1 MCARTSNEL
10 AHTLHS
16 RRKNMQYLKE
26 KAQLLQVQVVSFV
39 RQNKVDY
46 ICNQKKMQ
54 RESNITHIKSISQL
68 ARVLGL
74 PAPLHPLIALVD
86 YNNVSIEMFPRGQ
99 KTSLD
104 FYKISF
110 KPTFTGQIKYGQA
123 YYDFEEGG
131 LAFLKPKQIVYPP
144 ENIES
149 YEGLAL
155 YFHSDFIRNY
165 PLGNTMNQYG
175 FFSYD
180 VSEALFLSAREKEVI
195 ASLFAS
201 IANELDN
208 NIDNFSQDVL
218 VSQIELLLNYS
229 NRFYNRQFITR
240 KAINHDII
248 TALDKL
254 LNNYFEEESSL
265 KNGLPSVKYIST
277 ELKLSQ
283 RYLSDM
289 LSSLTGLNTQQ
300 YIQNA
305 IIEKAK
311 EKLSTTNLS
320 VSEIA
325 YELGFEH
332 SQSFSKF
339 FKTKTNVSPLAFR
352 QSFN

>member
-1 MCARTSNEL
+1 
-10 AHTLHS
+10 
-16 RRKNMQYLKE
+16 MQ
-26 KAQLLQVQVVSFV
+26 QQ
-39 RQNKVDY
+39 
-46 ICNQKKMQ
+46 
-54 RESNITHIKSISQL
+54 SNINQIKSISQL
-68 ARVLGL
+68 VRVLGF

-86 YNNVSIEMFPRGQ
+86 YNTVSIEMFPKGQ
-99 KTSLD
+99 KVSLD

-110 KPTFTGQIKYGQA
+110 KPTFTGHIKYGQG

-131 LAFLKPKQIVYPP
+131 LAFLKPKQIVISP
-144 ENIES
+144 EETES
-149 YEGLAL
+149 YEGIAL
-155 YFHSDFIRNY
+155 YFHPDFIRNY
-165 PLGNTMNQYG
+165 SLGKTIAQYG

-180 VSEALFLSAREKEVI
+180 VSEALFLSAKEKEII
-195 ASLFAS
+195 ANLFAT
-201 IANELDN
+201 IANELAN
-208 NIDNFSQDVL
+208 NIDGFSQDVL

-240 KAINHDII
+240 KTVNHDII
-248 TALDKL
+248 ISLDNL
-254 LNNYFEEESSL
+254 LNEYFEENSL

-311 EKLSTTNLS
+311 QRLATTNLS

-332 SQSFSKF
+332 SQSFSKL
-339 FKTKTNVSPLAFR
+339 FKTKTKFSPLEFR
-352 QSFN
+352 KSFN

>member
-1 MCARTSNEL
+1 M
-10 AHTLHS
+10 H
-16 RRKNMQYLKE
+16 Q
-26 KAQLLQVQVVSFV
+26 Q
-39 RQNKVDY
+39 
-46 ICNQKKMQ
+46 
-54 RESNITHIKSISQL
+54 SNINHIQRISQL
-68 ARVLGL
+68 VRILGF
-74 PAPLHPLIALVD
+74 PAPSHPLIALVD
-86 YNNVSIEMFPRGQ
+86 YNNVSMEKFPKGQ
-99 KTSLD
+99 KISLD

-110 KPTFTGQIKYGQA
+110 KPTFTGQIKYGQG

-131 LAFLKPKQIVYPP
+131 LAFLKPKQIVFSP
-144 ENIES
+144 EETES
-149 YEGLAL
+149 YEGIAL
-155 YFHSDFIRNY
+155 YFHPDFIRNY
-165 PLGNTMNQYG
+165 PLGKTINQYG

-180 VSEALFLSAREKEVI
+180 VSEALFVSAKEKEII
-195 ASLFAS
+195 ANLFTT
-201 IANELDN
+201 ITNELDN
-208 NIDNFSQDVL
+208 NIDSFSQDVL

-248 TALDKL
+248 TSLDEL
-254 LNNYFEEESSL
+254 LNSYFEDENSL

-277 ELKLSQ
+277 EIKLSQ

-332 SQSFSKF
+332 SQSFSKL
-339 FKTKTNVSPLAFR
+339 FKTKTNVSPLEFR
-352 QSFN
+352 HSFN

>member
-1 MCARTSNEL
+1 
-10 AHTLHS
+10 
-16 RRKNMQYLKE
+16 
-26 KAQLLQVQVVSFV
+26 
-39 RQNKVDY
+39 
-46 ICNQKKMQ
+46 MQ
-54 RESNITHIKSISQL
+54 RESNISNIKSISQL
-68 ARVLGL
+68 LRILGH
-74 PAPLHPLIALVD
+74 PAPSHPLIALVD
-86 YNNVSIEMFPRGQ
+86 YNGVAIDMFPKGRR
-99 KTSLD
+99 TSLD

-110 KPTFTGQIKYGQA
+110 KPTFNGQIKYGQG

-131 LAFLKPKQIVYPP
+131 LAFLKPKQVVTPP

-149 YEGLAL
+149 YEGTAL
-155 YFHSDFIRNY
+155 YFHPDFIRNY
-165 PLGNTMNQYG
+165 PLGSTINQYS

-180 VSEALFLSAREKEVI
+180 VSEALFLSAKEKEII
-195 ASLFAS
+195 ANLFAT
-201 IANELDN
+201 IANELDS
-208 NIDNFSQDVL
+208 NIDSFSQDVL

-240 KAINHDII
+240 KAVNHDII
-248 TALDKL
+248 TLLDKL
-254 LNNYFEEESSL
+254 LDKYFKEEDSL
-265 KNGLPSVKYIST
+265 RKGLPSVKYIST

-300 YIQNA
+300 YIQQA

-325 YELGFEH
+325 YALGFEH
-332 SQSFSKF
+332 SQSFSKL
-339 FKTKTNVSPLAFR
+339 FKTKTNVSPLEYR

>member
-1 MCARTSNEL
+1 
-10 AHTLHS
+10 
-16 RRKNMQYLKE
+16 MQ
-26 KAQLLQVQVVSFV
+26 QQSDI
-39 RQNKVDY
+39 N
-46 ICNQKKMQ
+46 
-54 RESNITHIKSISQL
+54 HIKSISQL
-68 ARVLGL
+68 VRLLGL

-86 YNNVSIEMFPRGQ
+86 YNNVSIEVFPKGQ
-99 KTSLD
+99 KVSLD

-110 KPTFTGQIKYGQA
+110 KPTFKGQIKYGQG

-131 LAFLKPKQIVYPP
+131 LAFLKPKQIVFSP
-144 ENIES
+144 EDTES
-149 YEGLAL
+149 YEGIAL

-165 PLGNTMNQYG
+165 PLGKTINQYG

-180 VSEALFLSAREKEVI
+180 VSEALFLSAKEKEII
-195 ASLFAS
+195 ANLFVS
-201 IANELDN
+201 IVNELDN

-240 KAINHDII
+240 KAVNHDII
-248 TALDKL
+248 TSLDKL
-254 LNNYFEEESSL
+254 LNTYFEGENSL
-265 KNGLPSVKYIST
+265 KNGLPTVKYISS

-289 LSSLTGLNTQQ
+289 LRSFTGLNTQQ
-300 YIQNA
+300 YIQSA

-332 SQSFSKF
+332 SQSFSKL
-339 FKTKTNVSPLAFR
+339 FKIKTNVSPLEFR
-352 QSFN
+352 HSFN

>member
-1 MCARTSNEL
+1 
-10 AHTLHS
+10 
-16 RRKNMQYLKE
+16 MQ
-26 KAQLLQVQVVSFV
+26 QQP
-39 RQNKVDY
+39 
-46 ICNQKKMQ
+46 
-54 RESNITHIKSISQL
+54 NINHINSISQL
-68 ARVLGL
+68 VRVLGV

-86 YNNVSIEMFPRGQ
+86 YNNVSIGIFPKGQ
-99 KTSLD
+99 KISLD

-110 KPTFTGQIKYGQA
+110 KPTFTGQIKYGQG

-131 LAFLKPKQIVYPP
+131 LAFLKPKQVVFPP
-144 ENIES
+144 EDMES
-149 YEGLAL
+149 YEGIAL

-165 PLGNTMNQYG
+165 PLGKTILHYG

-180 VSEALFLSAREKEVI
+180 VSEALFLSAKEKEII
-195 ASLFAS
+195 ANLFAV
-201 IANELDN
+201 IANEIEN
-208 NIDNFSQDVL
+208 NIDHFSQDVL

-240 KAINHDII
+240 KAINHDIV
-248 TALDKL
+248 TSLDKL
-254 LNNYFEEESSL
+254 LNNYFENENSL

-289 LSSLTGLNTQQ
+289 LNSLTGLNTQQ
-300 YIQNA
+300 YIQNT

-311 EKLSTTNLS
+311 EKLSSTNLS

-332 SQSFSKF
+332 SQSFSKL
-339 FKTKTNVSPLAFR
+339 FKAKTNVSPLEFR

>member
-1 MCARTSNEL
+1 
-10 AHTLHS
+10 
-16 RRKNMQYLKE
+16 
-26 KAQLLQVQVVSFV
+26 V
-39 RQNKVDY
+39 R
-46 ICNQKKMQ
+46 I
-54 RESNITHIKSISQL
+54 
-68 ARVLGL
+68 LGL

-86 YNNVSIEMFPRGQ
+86 YNNVSIDVFPRGQ
-99 KTSLD
+99 KTSFD
-104 FYKISF
+104 FYKVSF
-110 KPTFTGQIKYGQA
+110 KPTFIGQIKYGQA

-144 ENIES
+144 EDIES
-149 YEGLAL
+149 YEGIAL
-155 YFHSDFIRNY
+155 YFHPDFIRNY
-165 PLGNTMNQYG
+165 PLGATINQYG

-180 VSEALFLSAREKEVI
+180 VSEALFLSAKEKEII
-195 ASLFAS
+195 ASLFAI
-201 IANELDN
+201 IANELHN

-218 VSQIELLLNYS
+218 VSQLELLLNYS

-240 KAINHDII
+240 KAINHDIV
-248 TALDKL
+248 TSLDNL
-254 LNNYFEEESSL
+254 LHIYFEGEKSL

-277 ELKLSQ
+277 ELQLSQ

-305 IIEKAK
+305 IIERAK
-311 EKLSTTNLS
+311 EKLSMTNLS

-332 SQSFSKF
+332 SQSFSKL
-339 FKTKTNVSPLAFR
+339 FKTKTKLSPLEFR

>member
-1 MCARTSNEL
+1 
-10 AHTLHS
+10 
-16 RRKNMQYLKE
+16 MQ
-26 KAQLLQVQVVSFV
+26 QQ
-39 RQNKVDY
+39 
-46 ICNQKKMQ
+46 
-54 RESNITHIKSISQL
+54 SNINHIQNISQL
-68 ARVLGL
+68 VRILGY
-74 PAPLHPLIALVD
+74 PAPSHPLIALVD
-86 YNNVSIEMFPRGQ
+86 YNNASIEMFPKGQ
-99 KTSLD
+99 KISLD

-110 KPTFTGQIKYGQA
+110 KPSFTGQIKYGQD

-131 LAFLKPKQIVYPP
+131 LAFLKPKQIVFSP
-144 ENIES
+144 EDKET
-149 YEGLAL
+149 YEGITL

-165 PLGNTMNQYG
+165 PLGKTINQYG

-180 VSEALFLSAREKEVI
+180 VSEALFLSAKEKEI
-195 ASLFAS
+195 ITNLFAT

-218 VSQIELLLNYS
+218 ITQIELLLNYS
-229 NRFYNRQFITR
+229 NRYYNRQFITR

-248 TALDKL
+248 TSLDKL
-254 LNNYFEEESSL
+254 LNSYFEEENSL
-265 KNGLPSVKYIST
+265 KNGLPSVKYISAA
-277 ELKLSQ
+277 LKLSP

-332 SQSFSKF
+332 SQSFSKL
-339 FKTKTNVSPLAFR
+339 FKTKTNVSPLEFR
-352 QSFN
+352 NSFN

>member
-1 MCARTSNEL
+1 
-10 AHTLHS
+10 
-16 RRKNMQYLKE
+16 MQ
-26 KAQLLQVQVVSFV
+26 QQ
-39 RQNKVDY
+39 
-46 ICNQKKMQ
+46 
-54 RESNITHIKSISQL
+54 SNINHIKSISQL
-68 ARVLGL
+68 VRLLGL
-74 PAPLHPLIALVD
+74 PAPLQPLITLVD
-86 YNNVSIEMFPRGQ
+86 YNNVSIEMFPKGQ
-99 KTSLD
+99 KVSLD

-110 KPTFTGQIKYGQA
+110 KPTFTGQVKYGQG

-131 LAFLKPKQIVYPP
+131 LAFLKPKQIVFPP
-144 ENIES
+144 EDIES
-149 YEGLAL
+149 YEGIAL

-165 PLGNTMNQYG
+165 PLGSTINQYG

-180 VSEALFLSAREKEVI
+180 VSEALFLSAKEKEI
-195 ASLFAS
+195 ITNLFAT

-208 NIDNFSQDVL
+208 NIDSFSQDVL

-240 KAINHDII
+240 KAINHDVI
-248 TALDKL
+248 TSLDEL
-254 LNNYFEEESSL
+254 LNRYFEDENSL

-277 ELKLSQ
+277 ALKLSQ

-311 EKLSTTNLS
+311 EKLSNTNLS

-325 YELGFEH
+325 YKLGFEH
-332 SQSFSKF
+332 SQSFRKL
-339 FKTKTNVSPLAFR
+339 FKAKTNFSPLGFR
-352 QSFN
+352 NSFN

>member
-1 MCARTSNEL
+1 
-10 AHTLHS
+10 
-16 RRKNMQYLKE
+16 MQ
-26 KAQLLQVQVVSFV
+26 QQT
-39 RQNKVDY
+39 
-46 ICNQKKMQ
+46 
-54 RESNITHIKSISQL
+54 NINHLKSISQL
-68 ARVLGL
+68 VRILGF

-86 YNNVSIEMFPRGQ
+86 YNNVSIEMFPKGQ
-99 KTSLD
+99 KVSLD

-110 KPTFTGQIKYGQA
+110 KPTFTGHIKYGQG

-131 LAFLKPKQIVYPP
+131 LAFLKPKQIVFSP
-144 ENIES
+144 EEKES
-149 YEGLAL
+149 YEGIAL
-155 YFHSDFIRNY
+155 YFHPDFIRNH
-165 PLGNTMNQYG
+165 PLGKTINQYG
-175 FFSYD
+175 FFAYD
-180 VSEALFLSAREKEVI
+180 VSEALFLSAKEKEII
-195 ASLFAS
+195 ASLFAT
-201 IANELDN
+201 IAGELNN
-208 NIDNFSQDVL
+208 NIDSFSQDVL

-248 TALDKL
+248 TALDEL
-254 LNNYFEEESSL
+254 LNNYFQEENSL

-277 ELKLSQ
+277 ELKISQ

-332 SQSFSKF
+332 SQSFSKL
-339 FKTKTNVSPLAFR
+339 FKAKTNVSPLEFR
-352 QSFN
+352 HSFN

>member
-1 MCARTSNEL
+1 
-10 AHTLHS
+10 
-16 RRKNMQYLKE
+16 MQ
-26 KAQLLQVQVVSFV
+26 QQSDI
-39 RQNKVDY
+39 N
-46 ICNQKKMQ
+46 
-54 RESNITHIKSISQL
+54 HIKSISQL
-68 ARVLGL
+68 VRLLGL
-74 PAPLHPLIALVD
+74 PAPLHPLIVLVD
-86 YNNVSIEMFPRGQ
+86 YNNVSIEVFPKGQ
-99 KTSLD
+99 KVSLD

-110 KPTFTGQIKYGQA
+110 KPTFKGQIKYGQG

-131 LAFLKPKQIVYPP
+131 LAFLKPKQIVFSP
-144 ENIES
+144 EDTES
-149 YEGLAL
+149 YEGIAL

-165 PLGNTMNQYG
+165 PLGKTINQYG

-180 VSEALFLSAREKEVI
+180 VSEALFLSAKEKEII
-195 ASLFAS
+195 ANLFVS
-201 IANELDN
+201 IVNELDN

-240 KAINHDII
+240 KAVNHDII
-248 TALDKL
+248 TSLDKL
-254 LNNYFEEESSL
+254 LNTYFEGENSL
-265 KNGLPSVKYIST
+265 KNGLPTVKYISS

-289 LSSLTGLNTQQ
+289 LRSFTGLNTQQ
-300 YIQNA
+300 YIQSA

-332 SQSFSKF
+332 SQSFSKL
-339 FKTKTNVSPLAFR
+339 FKIKTNVSPLEFR
-352 QSFN
+352 HSFN

>member
-1 MCARTSNEL
+1 
-10 AHTLHS
+10 
-16 RRKNMQYLKE
+16 
-26 KAQLLQVQVVSFV
+26 
-39 RQNKVDY
+39 
-46 ICNQKKMQ
+46 MQ

-68 ARVLGL
+68 VRVLGL

-149 YEGLAL
+149 YEGLAF

-165 PLGNTMNQYG
+165 PLGNKMNQYG

-254 LNNYFEEESSL
+254 LNNYFEEENSL

-332 SQSFSKF
+332 SQSFNKL
-339 FKTKTNVSPLAFR
+339 FKTKTNVSPLEFR